1 MKEASHAKVCV
12 QRCFWQREESV
23 ESLRLSGF
31 GVFQTVV
38 EGGVGE
44 EGRQELDHLG
54 FFGGSWP
61 GSEFYFACDGERME
75 EGFEQGSNMLRIS
88 TFFFN

>member
-1 MKEASHAKVCV
+1 M
-12 QRCFWQREESV
+12 

-38 EGGVGE
+38 ECGAGE

-54 FFGGSWP
+54 FFGGHGQSP
-61 GSEFYFACDGERME
+61 SFILHAMRSERRRGLSRVVTRY
-75 EGFEQGSNMLRIS
+75 GFLL
-88 TFFFN
+88 